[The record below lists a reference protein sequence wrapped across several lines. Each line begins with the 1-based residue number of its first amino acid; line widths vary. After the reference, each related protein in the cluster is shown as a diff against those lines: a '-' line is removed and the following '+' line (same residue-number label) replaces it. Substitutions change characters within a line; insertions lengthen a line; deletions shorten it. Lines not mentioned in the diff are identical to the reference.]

1 MINLTWSVD
10 ESPLQNKFIEMNIQF
25 CNDTEFLP
33 YGVCWFC
40 WFFRLILG
48 FKETIFSPLNGW
60 EWKRCLF
67 LSGQPRL
74 YSQHLLMDGIT
85 KCLTIPWYVSLYL
98 HHRCHTLSNSHTSL
112 LQFLSLVVCA
122 GEGQG
127 NCCCWTRNCQC
138 RNLRIGF
145 KSVQWMPQQCFF

>member
-1 MINLTWSVD
+1 MNPHCKINLLKWISNFAMTLNFSLTVFVD
-10 ESPLQNKFIEMNIQF
+10 FV
-25 CNDTEFLP
+25 DFLDW
-33 YGVCWFC
+33 Y
-40 WFFRLILG
+40 LG

-127 NCCCWTRNCQC
+127 NCCWPKFGFCWTRSCQC